1 MRRARLL
8 LAFDASSVI
17 GVHAGSLTGS
27 AGASSAERR
36 LPRGALRPGPFDDNV
51 VAADVVRD
59 ALAELRQELGVNG
72 RAAALVLPDGCARLA
87 LIEPPAG
94 VAAVEY
100 ARFRLA
106 PSLPFP
112 PGEALVDGVR
122 SGPHLLA
129 AVVRRRVVQGY
140 EDVVAAAGFRQDRVD
155 VAPLLAAGSLLRK
168 PPGPGGVVVVLSGDA
183 AQTFFGFSDGQLCAA
198 RSRRRD
204 ADAADEA
211 SRVAAEAER
220 TAALLDGT
228 PSRILLAGR
237 QASELAT
244 ALRALGRD
252 AWAEAP
258 AGVAG
263 WLAEA
268 IA

>member
-17 GVHAGSLTGS
+17 GLHAASLTGS
-27 AGASSAERR
+27 ARMASAERR

-51 VAADVVRD
+51 VAADAVRD
-59 ALAELRQELGVNG
+59 ALAEVRQELGVNG
-72 RAAALVLPDGCARLA
+72 QAAALVLPDGVARLA
-87 LIEPPAG
+87 LVEPPAG
-94 VAAVEY
+94 VAPVEY

-106 PSLPFP
+106 PGLPFP

-122 SGPHLLA
+122 SGSQLLA

-140 EDVVAAAGFRQDRVD
+140 EDVVAAAGFAQDRVD

-168 PPGPGGVVVVLSGDA
+168 PPGPGVVVVVLSGDA
-183 AQTFFGFSDGQLCAA
+183 AQTFFGFADGQLRAA

-204 ADAADEA
+204 PDAPDEV

-220 TAALLDGT
+220 TAALLDGKS
-228 PSRILLAGR
+228 PRILLAGQ

-244 ALRALGRD
+244 ALRAAGRD
-252 AWAEAP
+252 AWAEVP
-258 AGVAG
+258 SGVAG
-263 WLAEA
+263 WLAGA